1 MSTCPLV
8 PCPSATGFASGEFRT
23 GMAGGSVSKI
33 RRLDCFSDIEKWS
46 LCQISMSICH
56 GCHGEH
62 ELSTLCTNVP
72 KAFAIIDNVCLRLTQ
87 KSMEFSTFVLI
98 RSSFFLQTDILRP
111 TISVFRLLAS
121 DRWHLISALCPP
133 LPDLSPLTSDLWLL
147 VPPFYL
153 LIFSPS
159 AFRIFSTSNSPVFWL
174 LSFDFWLLTSGSSLL
189 TSDLWSPSP
198 DLFLLSPCPLI
209 LIKRLT

>member
-1 MSTCPLV
+1 MTPIVKVKNHTEKINNTFIHDMTVSLINNKRRRFLKHPIIKVYQTCNFIFFSSSSFKYSFKRTLEYP
-8 PCPSATGFASGEFRT
+8 GFRLKEND
-23 GMAGGSVSKI
+23 KI
-33 RRLDCFSDIEKWS
+33 VK
-46 LCQISMSICH
+46 
-56 GCHGEH
+56 
-62 ELSTLCTNVP
+62 
-72 KAFAIIDNVCLRLTQ
+72 LTQ

-133 LPDLSPLTSDLWLL
+133 LPDLRPLTSDLWLL
-147 VPPFYL
+147 FPPFYL